1 MFALKAVCFQV
12 IAQHKCLDKKSV
24 LMSQHFR
31 ELSFTR
37 LHLARNWQR
46 EILTLTVVSLLRN
59 TACGGSSFFKLSLQ
73 THLAVE
79 NEIHLHTNKEAHAC
93 RYLKETDNQVNFN
106 HKRLTVERGRDACG
120 WACVCVCV
128 SDQEGG
134 RWRSVS
140 PEGALKVGLRS
151 EGEGERMVEMGV
163 SFTAYARGVK
173 ELMKLKTHP
182 SKRAEGGDRVKTGE
196 KMFNVESKMYC
207 WMTNG
212 YF

>member
-37 LHLARNWQR
+37 LHLARNWQS

-120 WACVCVCV
+120 WACVCVCLIRKGAV
-128 SDQEGG
+128 EGRLAQKGPWRWGCGQRG
-134 RWRSVS
+134 R
-140 PEGALKVGLRS
+140 G
-151 EGEGERMVEMGV
+151 
-163 SFTAYARGVK
+163 RGWWK
-173 ELMKLKTHP
+173 W
-182 SKRAEGGDRVKTGE
+182 G
-196 KMFNVESKMYC
+196 
-207 WMTNG
+207 
-212 YF
+212 